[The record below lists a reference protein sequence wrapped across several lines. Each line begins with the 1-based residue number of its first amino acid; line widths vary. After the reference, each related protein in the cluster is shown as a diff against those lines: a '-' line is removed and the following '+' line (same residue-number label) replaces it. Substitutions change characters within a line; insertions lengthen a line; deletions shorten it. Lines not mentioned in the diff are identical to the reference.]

1 MLLNDLIQFELLPLT
16 DTDRLWIRDFISF
29 HWGSPEVVVH
39 GTRYL
44 PESLPGCKSLLDG
57 VVVGL
62 ITWTITGSSCEV
74 VTLNSLRPRLGI
86 GAALLDAAESAAQK
100 AGCENCW
107 LVTTNDNL
115 EALRFYR
122 GRGYFVSRIERGA
135 VDAARKLKP
144 SIPLISENGISI
156 SVELTLFKLL

>member
-16 DTDRLWIRDFISF
+16 DTDRLWIRDFISS

-39 GTRYL
+39 GTLYF
-44 PESLPGCKSLLDG
+44 PESLSGCKALMDG
-57 VVVGL
+57 SVVGL
-62 ITWTITGSSCEV
+62 ITWTIAGSSCEV
-74 VTLNSLRPRLGI
+74 VSLNSLRSHMGV
-86 GAALLDAAESAAQK
+86 GAALLDAAESAAHK

-115 EALRFYR
+115 EALQFYQ
-122 GRGYFVSRIERGA
+122 GRGYCVTRIERGA

-144 SIPLISENGISI
+144 SIPLVGENGISI
-156 SVELTLFKLL
+156 SDEITLTKLL

>member
-1 MLLNDLIQFELLPLT
+1 MHLNDLDQFGLFPVT
-16 DTDRLWIRDFISF
+16 DADHHWIREFISS

-44 PESLPGCKSLLDG
+44 PESLPGCKALMEDS
-57 VVVGL
+57 VVGL
-62 ITWTITGSSCEV
+62 ITWTIAGSACEIV
-74 VTLNSLRPRLGI
+74 SLNSLCPHIGV
-86 GAALLDAAESAAQK
+86 GAALLDAAESAALK

-115 EALRFYR
+115 EALQFYQ
-122 GRGYFVSRIERGA
+122 GRGYCITRIERGV

-144 SIPLISENGISI
+144 SIPLIGENGISI
-156 SVELTLFKLL
+156 SDELTLSKLL